1 LRLLA
6 KFETQKKGK
15 SRSETKTTHSAWDTK
30 WIGYFF
36 TVPKFKIAAKEME
49 ETDFWLTLCNRY
61 KNYPTVKDLFEDL
74 IVIKK
79 VINKIIGSSKTN

>member
-36 TVPKFKIAAKEME
+36 TVPYQHF
-49 ETDFWLTLCNRY
+49 LT
-61 KNYPTVKDLFEDL
+61 
-74 IVIKK
+74 KK
-79 VINKIIGSSKTN
+79 G

>member
-15 SRSETKTTHSAWDTK
+15 SRSETKTK

-36 TVPKFKIAAKEME
+36 TVPKTYFFI
-49 ETDFWLTLCNRY
+49 FI
-61 KNYPTVKDLFEDL
+61 PLFF
-74 IVIKK
+74 
-79 VINKIIGSSKTN
+79 

>member
-15 SRSETKTTHSAWDTK
+15 SRSETKTTHSAWDKPK

-36 TVPKFKIAAKEME
+36 TVPNVNKTRIVNPFVR
-49 ETDFWLTLCNRY
+49 TDDF
-61 KNYPTVKDLFEDL
+61 F
-74 IVIKK
+74 
-79 VINKIIGSSKTN
+79 